1 MKRVRVSDH
10 AVLRYLERHGGFEI
24 EKLRRSMELRLTPLA
39 QTGAARIKLDGLVF
53 VGRQSAD
60 GGRTVASVLD
70 PQNAVPR
77 IERDGD
83 DHHG

>member
-53 VGRQSAD
+53 VLRRSAD
-60 GGRTVASVLD
+60 GGKTVASVLD
-70 PQNAVPR
+70 PQNAIPR
-77 IERDGD
+77 IERDD
-83 DHHG
+83 PHD